1 MFHSGTGG
9 LGIVNR
15 GIDMTK
21 TSKLVAPALIG
32 LAIFAYAPAYADG
45 PGKNGDGTDI
55 IVPAPVILGTG
66 TGNDGGGVEGEGGKN
81 GGGETDKNG
90 GGQGTVVQTSTS
102 MGAPN
107 SGGAGGDDKNGG
119 NVDKNGGN
127 TPPPPPPPPP
137 GGGNGGGKNGG
148 GVRVVI
154 GDRGS
159 RGDVVD
165 YHQITCVVNGRV
177 FQARS
182 TRECY
187 RGSRSFDGGI
197 GGGGGYG
204 LGGGYAYKFSGHG
217 RVGNDYG
224 YGGRQVYRPRV
235 RHPRVVVDG
244 GFDGGYGYAPQPRIR
259 YYRPASPAAV
269 MQAERRRQ
277 RAEYAYGGSY
287 EMDGGYGAGYAY
299 GGGGY
304 GFQGDMGYSDGGE
317 YVRQR
322 KPARKARH
330 ARRNCNCSG
339 YGQMQ
344 GGGIG
349 FSYDPGVVLHYGPT
363 IVKDGGY

>member
-127 TPPPPPPPPP
+127 TPPPPPPPR
-137 GGGNGGGKNGG
+137 GGNGGGKNGG